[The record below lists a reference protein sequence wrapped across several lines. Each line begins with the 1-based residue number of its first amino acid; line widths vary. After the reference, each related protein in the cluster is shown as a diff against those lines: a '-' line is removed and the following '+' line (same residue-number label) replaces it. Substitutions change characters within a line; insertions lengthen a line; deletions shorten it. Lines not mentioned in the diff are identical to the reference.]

1 MKKLLF
7 LCATALFALQA
18 MAIPAIKKP
27 AHLINPNSDLNVR
40 LNGDEFFNF
49 YTTQD
54 GYTVLRNVQG
64 GWDYAVSQNGR
75 LVSTGITAHNAG
87 KRSAT
92 EIQMLSGLNKNA
104 VDEAKYAQGQ
114 QLRDQ
119 LRQEVQRR
127 ARFNLNRFR
136 GLIVLV
142 EYTDMQFQMSNPQE
156 FYNHMVN
163 DHNYTGFTL
172 NGKKVQCPG
181 SVRDYYYDQSD
192 GKFDP
197 QFDVVGPV
205 RVNYSAWDHHQASSS
220 PSIFISA
227 LKAVDSQVDFTK
239 YDGDDDGVIDLVFF
253 IGAGPSSCYEGND
266 ENLLWPHKYSF
277 YLQTLLTRL
286 DGKRPYDYAC
296 CTEIYGWQDTPSSL
310 ETQGIGVMCHE
321 FSHVLGLMDH
331 YDADGTSSGGLSR
344 TLGQWD
350 IMDDGAANDAAR
362 TPSAYTLF
370 ERWSLGW
377 CNPPVINQKGIYTLN
392 AIDGTSEGYILRS
405 PDSNE
410 YFTLEN
416 RQKTTKWDKF
426 LPGHG
431 MLLIRVDSASTTAWT
446 GNKVNTNPSHNYIEL
461 RRAWNNTSDEDLPSD
476 PFPGTKTVTK
486 ITNATSP
493 NLVTWSGKKNAYN
506 ILGIREAGGKITF
519 EVVGDGEQSN
529 AKKLVETF
537 EKLPLGLATGTEAQ
551 GDIAKWK
558 LNGAATIASYNSSR
572 QVQLTLPSTMET
584 TTPLYYAAT
593 SIEATVTNPGST
605 AKFTLHYSID
615 GGNTWTPLASAD
627 GSTTIQVAGGQSV
640 TATWDVNFDNTM
652 PVLYRITMN
661 GGTKN
666 SPCYVDN
673 FTIFY
678 DGEPGEPEVSD
689 KKLLETFE
697 KLPTNLTNG
706 GQAQGDIAT
715 WTIGNATITNYNN
728 SRQVSMTL
736 PSTLRTTTPLYYNVI
751 QVAAYITNPQ
761 TSAAKFSLY
770 NSVDNGAT
778 WNVIKTPQDE
788 TILTVDP
795 ETTVKA
801 IWNVDFNNN
810 MPVLY
815 RLDMVGTA
823 KNMPCYIDNFTLYYN
838 GEPGPGFI
846 TGDVNGDGKVDV
858 EDVNAVINIILEQKT
873 AEDFNGEPDINGDGK
888 VDVEDV
894 NAIINIILTA

>member
-1 MKKLLF
+1 M
-7 LCATALFALQA
+7 
-18 MAIPAIKKP
+18 
-27 AHLINPNSDLNVR
+27 
-40 LNGDEFFNF
+40 
-49 YTTQD
+49 
-54 GYTVLRNVQG
+54 
-64 GWDYAVSQNGR
+64 
-75 LVSTGITAHNAG
+75 
-87 KRSAT
+87 
-92 EIQMLSGLNKNA
+92 
-104 VDEAKYAQGQ
+104 
-114 QLRDQ
+114 
-119 LRQEVQRR
+119 
-127 ARFNLNRFR
+127 
-136 GLIVLV
+136 
-142 EYTDMQFQMSNPQE
+142 
-156 FYNHMVN
+156 
-163 DHNYTGFTL
+163 
-172 NGKKVQCPG
+172 
-181 SVRDYYYDQSD
+181 
-192 GKFDP
+192 
-197 QFDVVGPV
+197 
-205 RVNYSAWDHHQASSS
+205 
-220 PSIFISA
+220 
-227 LKAVDSQVDFTK
+227 
-239 YDGDDDGVIDLVFF
+239 
-253 IGAGPSSCYEGND
+253 
-266 ENLLWPHKYSF
+266 
-277 YLQTLLTRL
+277 
-286 DGKRPYDYAC
+286 
-296 CTEIYGWQDTPSSL
+296 
-310 ETQGIGVMCHE
+310 
-321 FSHVLGLMDH
+321 
-331 YDADGTSSGGLSR
+331 
-344 TLGQWD
+344 
-350 IMDDGAANDAAR
+350 
-362 TPSAYTLF
+362 
-370 ERWSLGW
+370 
-377 CNPPVINQKGIYTLN
+377 
-392 AIDGTSEGYILRS
+392 
-405 PDSNE
+405 
-410 YFTLEN
+410 
-416 RQKTTKWDKF
+416 
-426 LPGHG
+426 
-431 MLLIRVDSASTTAWT
+431 
-446 GNKVNTNPSHNYIEL
+446 
-461 RRAWNNTSDEDLPSD
+461 
-476 PFPGTKTVTK
+476 
-486 ITNATSP
+486 
-493 NLVTWSGKKNAYN
+493 
-506 ILGIREAGGKITF
+506 
-519 EVVGDGEQSN
+519 VGDGEQSN